1 MEVATTERHWNDT
14 SVPERPELEVTV
26 TSFFKKNSLLFEN
39 QFLLP
44 VLISCSLFQSPGMAS
59 RRCALASYLLND
71 HLQHAGSVIYVE
83 DITKKSLEE
92 KNTEEM

>member
-26 TSFFKKNSLLFEN
+26 TPFFKKKNSLLFEN

-44 VLISCSLFQSPGMAS
+44 VLISCSLFHTPGMAS
-59 RRCALASYLLND
+59 RRCTVASYLLND
-71 HLQHAGSVIYVE
+71 HLQHAGSVTYVE
-83 DITKKSLEE
+83 DITKKSLE
-92 KNTEEM
+92 KATKR